1 MATGFRDYHKLFS
14 SITETRYVPCFHL
27 CIFIPASIVNQ
38 AKVNSS
44 LAVLM
49 WVSQP
54 DKNSWGNP
62 CGVCDTWQWRIPL
75 SRETSCSSADL
86 CYGNQVPCWYTCWC
100 KPHIITSH
108 MPNNVLY
115 WKYCRCQT
123 ETLYVLFSTFQCFP
137 PVNKWLCPI
146 FCHTMFHTKVAEK
159 FNKFKEVWHVVVT
172 L

>member
-1 MATGFRDYHKLFS
+1 MCPVFICAFLFLLRS
-14 SITETRYVPCFHL
+14 WTRL
-27 CIFIPASIVNQ
+27 
-38 AKVNSS
+38 NSS

-100 KPHIITSH
+100 KPHIITSSCFILKILSLSNRNLVCTILH
-108 MPNNVLY
+108 ISM
-115 WKYCRCQT
+115 
-123 ETLYVLFSTFQCFP
+123 FP

-146 FCHTMFHTKVAEK
+146 FRHTMFHTKVAEK